1 MRVVRVGGSYD
12 ESREQRLWAALGGL
26 IALATVGI
34 ALVICDAG
42 SGLCHPTLTRLGAG
56 FAAVLIAVR
65 FGRPV
70 TRLLRRVRNGRRG
83 ERLVADLLSGLP
95 DDYWLL
101 NDVSLGL
108 ARGTIDHL
116 LIGPCGVA
124 VIDAQD
130 LAGDIRC
137 WENGWS
143 VNGYHRDDVGRHAN
157 SEACAVRYFLS
168 EKHPDLVTAA
178 LRWVESIVVFTHP
191 LCHVEGNDARATVVR
206 YSQLYQ
212 TVVELARKNRMAPPT
227 AALLAQT
234 MANSQVVDAG
244 ALERDPLTSWS

>member
-1 MRVVRVGGSYD
+1 MRMVRVGGSYD

-56 FAAVLIAVR
+56 FAAVLIAFR
-65 FGRPV
+65 LGRPV
-70 TRLLRRVRNGRRG
+70 TRLLRHVRNGRRG

-101 NDVSLGL
+101 NDVALGL
-108 ARGTIDHL
+108 ARGTIDHV
-116 LIGPCGVA
+116 LIGPCGVV

-143 VNGYHRDDVGRHAN
+143 VNGYHRDDVGQHAN

-168 EKHPDLVTAA
+168 EKHPDLVTSA

-191 LCHVEGNDARATVVR
+191 LCHVEGSDARATVVR

-212 TVVELARKNRMAPPT
+212 TVLELARKNRMAPPT

-234 MANSQVVDAG
+234 VATSQMVDAG
-244 ALERDPLTSWS
+244 AIEGDPLTSWS